1 MKTLIITKNDLDKD
15 NNYYNGKENL
25 SDWSN
30 PFDGHVEIAEGL
42 GYVGFKASLVVS
54 GSIVAKAGS
63 GISAGEGIKAGESI
77 SAGEG
82 IKAGESISAGEG
94 ISAGWGISAGEGI
107 SAGWGIECKRSLSF
121 TKRLFAGTSVYRDK
135 TNEIKYIKCG
145 KLEGGTVCYGDVEET
160 GLSNESEVI
169 PLP

>member
-15 NNYYNGKENL
+15 NYYIGKENL

-63 GISAGEGIKAGESI
+63 
-77 SAGEG
+77 
-82 IKAGESISAGEG
+82 
-94 ISAGWGISAGEGI
+94 GI